1 MSLLPYLIIAGVL
14 APVVILAH
22 IAETRTNLRQLLYM
36 ALFAL
41 NWLFVGA
48 FLTIPARTTRNGDMG
63 LVAVMAI
70 AFGVINT
77 LLLLTPV
84 RLRLARLFPPRD
96 EVAQTGF
103 DPASMVH
110 MTGLIFT
117 MYLLGNTILGFAVA
131 GGLSGLTENFAP
143 ETTASL
149 ILQML
154 LFVTFAALGVGFGVR
169 RDLRGTLARL
179 GLRFPT
185 VTELAAAG
193 GVTFLMFS
201 AVTVIGA
208 IWEAVTPP
216 EVIREQTSLSEL
228 IAGSVNTLSMGF
240 WLAATAAIGEE
251 IAFRGTL
258 QPVFGLWP
266 TTILF
271 ALVHIQYTLT
281 PATLIIVIVGF
292 GLGWL
297 RRRYNT
303 TPAIVTHFLYNF
315 VSIALVIYGRY
326 VQDIWGAGR

>member
-1 MSLLPYLIIAGVL
+1 MSLLPFIIIAGVL

-22 IAETRTNLRQLLYM
+22 LAETRTNLRQLLYM

-48 FLTIPARTTRNGDMG
+48 FLTIPERTARNMDMG
-63 LVAVMAI
+63 VVTVIAI

-84 RLRLARLFPPRD
+84 RQRLARLFPPRD

-103 DPASMVH
+103 DPGSMVH
-110 MTGLIFT
+110 MTGLIFSL
-117 MYLLGNTILGFAVA
+117 YLLGNTVLGFAVA
-131 GGLSGLTENFAP
+131 GGLSGLTENFTP

-149 ILQML
+149 ILQMV
-154 LFVTFAALGVGFGVR
+154 LFVTFSALGVGFGVR
-169 RDLRGTLARL
+169 RNLRGTLARL
-179 GLRFPT
+179 GLRYPT
-185 VTELAAAG
+185 LTELGAAV
-193 GVTFLMFS
+193 GVAFLMFS

-228 IAGSVNTLSMGF
+228 IAGSVNTMSMGF
-240 WLAATAAIGEE
+240 LLAATAAIGEE

-266 TTILF
+266 TTVLF

-281 PATLIIVIVGF
+281 PATLIIVVVGF

-326 VQDIWGAGR
+326 IQDVLGAGR